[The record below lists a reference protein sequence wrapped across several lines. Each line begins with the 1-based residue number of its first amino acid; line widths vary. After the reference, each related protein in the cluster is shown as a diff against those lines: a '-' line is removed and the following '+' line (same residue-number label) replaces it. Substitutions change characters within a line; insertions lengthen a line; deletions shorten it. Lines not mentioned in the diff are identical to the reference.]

1 MFWEHDMKQS
11 RNDDYSTLL
20 VRFYGKI
27 HVSWKQIFC
36 SFTKFENGFGCESKC
51 KNIFGSFGTFCTF
64 LDTNDV
70 VYTFFFCPP
79 KQVHVEKRD
88 YSTDTD
94 GHKM

>member
-11 RNDDYSTLL
+11 RNDDHSTFL

-27 HVSWKQIFC
+27 HVSWKQILC
-36 SFTKFENGFGCESKC
+36 SFTKFENGFGCESKS
-51 KNIFGSFGTFCTF
+51 KNIFGTFCAF
-64 LDTNDV
+64 MDINDV
-70 VYTFFFCPP
+70 VYTFFFCLP

>member
-27 HVSWKQIFC
+27 HVFWKQILC

-51 KNIFGSFGTFCTF
+51 KNILGTFCTF
-64 LDTNDV
+64 MDTNDV
-70 VYTFFFCPP
+70 VYTFFLCPP

>member
-1 MFWEHDMKQS
+1 MII
-11 RNDDYSTLL
+11 LL
-20 VRFYGKI
+20 
-27 HVSWKQIFC
+27 SWCVFTRKFMYLKQILR
-36 SFTKFENGFGCESKC
+36 SFTKFENGFGCEFKC
-51 KNIFGSFGTFCTF
+51 KNIFGTFCTF
-64 LDTNDV
+64 MDTNDV